1 MSKLTLE
8 DAIRRFEEKFK
19 LSAQISQEGKFF
31 IPGGYS
37 RSSVTFGD
45 QAVYAERG
53 EGAYLYTID
62 GERMLDCHNNFTVNV
77 TGHNHP
83 HLIEALQ
90 DAVSKGF
97 SFANPMRHEHQ
108 LAKMLC
114 ERIGS
119 IDRVIFSCS
128 ASESCLTAIRI
139 ARANTNRPKIA
150 KFEGGYHGFADE
162 FMISV
167 HPDDTRDIGP
177 DNAPLPD
184 HNTKGA
190 YPQVKDNVL
199 VLPQN
204 DLESCTRIL
213 GEHASELACVIV
225 ELMANAGGPIVL
237 EQDFVLGLREITR
250 ELGILLIVD
259 ETVTARSCF
268 HGMQANY
275 GIEADLT
282 VLGKAIGGGL
292 PLGAVGG
299 KKKYFDIVE
308 QGDVHHSGTHH
319 GHPLA
324 TAAGI
329 ANLEIMDE
337 AACERLNASGDHIIA
352 TLSEWA
358 NDNDYLFKVYGTASS
373 VAYIFPDQAG
383 RQYRSVRDLERYC
396 NKEAMSM
403 FAFEMANQGIYVLE
417 RGSLSLSEPMT
428 QQDIEAVI
436 GTTKRIVGSIL
447 S

>member
-8 DAIRRFEEKFK
+8 NAVSRFEEKFK
-19 LSAQISQEGKFF
+19 LSAQITEEGRHY

-37 RSSVTFGD
+37 RTSVTFGSH
-45 QAVYAERG
+45 AIYAERG
-53 EGAYLYTID
+53 EGQYLYTVE

-83 HLIEALQ
+83 RLVEAINN
-90 DAVSKGF
+90 ATCKGF

-108 LAKMLC
+108 LAKILC
-114 ERIGS
+114 ERIES

-150 KFEGGYHGFADE
+150 KFEGGYHGFFDD

-167 HPDDTRDIGP
+167 HASENEFAGP
-177 DNAPLPD
+177 DNAPLPEQ
-184 HNTKGA
+184 NSKGL
-190 YPQVKDNVL
+190 YPQVEDNVV

-204 DLESCTRIL
+204 DLQGCEELL
-213 GEHASELACVIV
+213 GKHASELACVIV
-225 ELMANAGGPIVL
+225 ELMAGAGGPVKL
-237 EQDFVLGLREITR
+237 EAEFVQGLREITR
-250 ELGILLIVD
+250 DLGILLIVD

-275 GIEADLT
+275 DIEPDLT
-282 VLGKAIGGGL
+282 VMGKVIGGGL

-299 KKKYFDIVE
+299 KPEYFDIVE
-308 QGDVHHSGTHH
+308 RGDVHHSGTHH

-337 AACERLNASGDHIIA
+337 GACERLNSCGDSIIA
-352 TLSEWA
+352 TLNEWA
-358 NDNDYLFKVYGTASS
+358 EQSNHLFKAYGSGS
-373 VAYIFPDQAG
+373 LIAYIFPDKSG
-383 RQYRSVRDLERYC
+383 RQYRCNRDLVRYC
-396 NKEAMSM
+396 NNERMSL

-417 RGSLSLSEPMT
+417 RGMMALSEPMT
-428 QQDIEAVI
+428 EEDVEKIIA
-436 GTTKRIVGSIL
+436 TTKGIVESIL
-447 S
+447 G